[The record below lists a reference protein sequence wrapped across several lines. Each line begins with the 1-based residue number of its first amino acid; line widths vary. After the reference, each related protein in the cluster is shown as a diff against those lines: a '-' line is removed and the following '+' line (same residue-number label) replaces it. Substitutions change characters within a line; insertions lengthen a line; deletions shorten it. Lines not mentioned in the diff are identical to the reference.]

1 MQHQLTETKI
11 EHIAWDKTKVYSSF
25 VEEIAKENPE
35 YAPFVGGYITKQS
48 VLDKIK
54 QRPAIDRKA
63 LAAHFTDQYN
73 RFGALSEKN
82 EALIKSLES
91 ESTFT
96 LTTGHQL
103 CFLTGPLYLPI
114 KIFQTIN
121 LAKQFKSLASEY
133 NFVPIYWMATEDHDY
148 EEIKSAF
155 IFNKPFSIDAINE
168 QLKVG
173 TLNSDLIKNVLDGE
187 LKDVL
192 CKNDIGES
200 VYTFIKKAL
209 EASKTLSEFM
219 FRLCQQLFENEE
231 LLILDADRKILK
243 EAASAIFKQELD
255 NQDIHKSVMAFES
268 RLKPFADLSI
278 SPRNLNLFA
287 FEDNKRFRL
296 DVEDGVLKNVDANT
310 DIKAEALLANVEN
323 ISPNVLCR
331 PLYQEAILPN
341 LAYIGGAAEMGYW
354 AELTETFEV
363 FGLQQPFV
371 VLRNSVMVLGGNE
384 SNKLGKSGLDL
395 VDLFLEDHIL
405 NEKIAESNGHNL
417 EQGDIME
424 AFQGYI
430 DALLPYA
437 TDVDVT
443 LKSTIM
449 AHKAEEM
456 KYLKELKKDLKKRI
470 LTKNEQSVQ
479 QILKVREQLLPNR
492 KLNERKVNVFE
503 YIVKYGWDFLPKLK
517 EASGAESKGLAV
529 LHMA

>member
-1 MQHQLTETKI
+1 MLHPLTETKI

-35 YAPFVGGYITKQS
+35 HAPFVGGYITKQS

-54 QRPAIDRKA
+54 QRPTIDRKA
-63 LAAHFTDQYN
+63 LLAHFTEQYT
-73 RFGALSEKN
+73 RFGALSDKN
-82 EALIKSLES
+82 KALIQSLES
-91 ESTFT
+91 NTTFT

-121 LAKQFKSLASEY
+121 LAKKFKSFAPDH
-133 NFVPIYWMATEDHDY
+133 NFVPVYWMATEDHDY
-148 EEIKSAF
+148 EEIRSAY
-155 IFNKPFSIDAINE
+155 IFNKSFSIDSIND

-173 TLNSDLIKNVLDGE
+173 TLDSDLIKNILEGD
-187 LKDVL
+187 LHDVL
-192 CKNDIGES
+192 CRNDIGES
-200 VYTFIKKAL
+200 VFNFIKKAL
-209 EASKTLSEFM
+209 EASSTLSEFM
-219 FRLCQQLFENEE
+219 FTLCHQLFEDED
-231 LLILDADRKILK
+231 LLILDADSKLLK
-243 EAASAIFKQELD
+243 EAASGVFTQELN
-255 NQDIHKSVMAFES
+255 NQDIHKSVMTFES
-268 RLKPFADLSI
+268 KLKPFTDLSI
-278 SPRNLNLFA
+278 TPRNLNLFA
-287 FEDNKRFRL
+287 FEDNKRYRL
-296 DVEDGVLKNVDANT
+296 DVEEGVLKNVDTNSE
-310 DIKAEALLANVEN
+310 IKPETLLANVEN

-354 AELTETFEV
+354 AELTETFDV

-371 VLRNSVMVLGGNE
+371 VLRNSVMVLGSNE
-384 SNKLGKSGLDL
+384 VNKLEKSGLDL

-417 EQGDIME
+417 EQGDIMQ
-424 AFQGYI
+424 AFQEYI
-430 DALLPYA
+430 DTLLPYV

-479 QILKVREQLLPNR
+479 QILKVREQLLPHR
-492 KLNERKVNVFE
+492 KLNERKINVFE

-517 EASGAESKGLAV
+517 EASGAESTGLAV